1 MTRSVESWRSVV
13 VLTVLGAGC
22 AALISAV
29 YTVAG
34 PQIERN
40 RETERLA
47 RYSALLDDVDH
58 IDAEALALPLSP
70 DTDRTLRAVSVR
82 GAYRS
87 DRLAAFLVEAVVVGY
102 SGPIRLV
109 IAVDPDAAVIG
120 VRVLE
125 HAETPGIGDFIEA
138 RRSDW
143 IDAFSGRS
151 LAAPGKTGW
160 ATSADGGVF
169 DAVSG
174 ATVTARSVI
183 RGVRASLERIA
194 AETDLEQTL
203 KERAAP

>member
-1 MTRSVESWRSVV
+1 MTRSAEPWRSVV

-29 YTVAG
+29 YTVAE
-34 PQIERN
+34 PQIAMN
-40 RETERLA
+40 REAERLA
-47 RYSALLDDVDH
+47 RYSALLDDIDH
-58 IDAEALALPLSP
+58 IDAEALVLPLSP

-109 IAVDPDAAVIG
+109 IAVDPEAGVVG

-138 RRSDW
+138 RRRRLD
-143 IDAFSGRS
+143 
-151 LAAPGKTGW
+151 
-160 ATSADGGVF
+160 
-169 DAVSG
+169 
-174 ATVTARSVI
+174 
-183 RGVRASLERIA
+183 
-194 AETDLEQTL
+194 
-203 KERAAP
+203 

>member
-1 MTRSVESWRSVV
+1 MTRPAESWRSVV
-13 VLTVLGAGC
+13 VLTLLGAGC

-29 YTVAG
+29 YSVAE
-34 PQIERN
+34 PQIEIN

-47 RYSALLDDVDH
+47 RYSALLDDVDR
-58 IDAEALALPLSP
+58 IDAEALVLPLSP

-109 IAVDPDAAVIG
+109 IAVDSEAGVIG

-143 IDAFSGRS
+143 IDGFSGRS
-151 LAAPGKTGW
+151 LSDPGETGW

-183 RGVRASLERIA
+183 RGVRASLERIG

-203 KERAAP
+203 KDRAEP